1 MKNENKI
8 INILNVIAILILPI
22 VILFMAYLMIELF
35 EVGRIISQIGMH

>member
-22 VILFMAYLMIELF
+22 VILFMGYLMIELF